1 MFWPSCFVFWLV
13 FVPQKKGT
21 CFALYFSINLNYL
34 ALQMYISGEFFICKN
49 FCCLWII
56 LCWLGSDF
64 LFQEWSMGSVTV
76 FNDKQGIILY
86 FTWLESLWT
95 CTQVEWIVLYIS
107 PIFLWAC
114 RIISMQDKE
123 MLPEKPGSLG
133 NCTTKGTMESVR
145 GSESYF
151 IRGPQWKTLQRI
163 PPWLDGRQ
171 GEWGRMKK
179 SVSRPWDLWHQKGGC
194 SFLVPS
200 LAAVYW

>member
-179 SVSRPWDLWHQKGGC
+179 SVSRPWDL
-194 SFLVPS
+194 
-200 LAAVYW
+200 